1 MLILTGKAFLKD
13 AYAKRKTTQALPK
26 QRKEEELKRKE
37 QNVHK
42 GLEVEISLVQLKN
55 LKTGVAGV
63 QRATKEGKV
72 PDEAG
77 NAGSSARQCV
87 ALKALLRI
95 CLPEST
101 GKSLKGFKQESD
113 NI

>member
-1 MLILTGKAFLKD
+1 M
-13 AYAKRKTTQALPK
+13 
-26 QRKEEELKRKE
+26 
-37 QNVHK
+37 
-42 GLEVEISLVQLKN
+42 
-55 LKTGVAGV
+55 
-63 QRATKEGKV
+63 

-95 CLPEST
+95 CPPEST
-101 GKSLKGFKQESD
+101 GKSLKGFKQERE